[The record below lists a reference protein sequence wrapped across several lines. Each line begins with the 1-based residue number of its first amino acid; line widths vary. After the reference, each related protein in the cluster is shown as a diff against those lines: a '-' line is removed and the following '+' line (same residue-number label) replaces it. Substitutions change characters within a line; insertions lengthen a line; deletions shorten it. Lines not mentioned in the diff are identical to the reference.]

1 MIQILKNRQIA
12 LSLIILISLIFI
24 AVFADVLAPYDYTD
38 RDLSNRLQTPTWEH
52 PFGTDQLG
60 RDILTMV
67 MYGARA
73 SLSVGFIVVSTAL
86 LVGVGLGVLAGYF
99 GGWVDEI
106 IMRLADSFLAFPSMF
121 LALAITVFLGQGIEN
136 MIIALIIVEWTSF
149 ARIARGATLDV
160 RTKKYILAAR
170 WVGGSNWYIIRKHVL
185 PNIITPILI
194 MATLGIGN
202 VILAAAGLSFLGL
215 GVQPLTPEWG
225 AMLNTGRNFV
235 TTHPHLMIF
244 PGLMIMIT
252 VLAFNYFGDGLR
264 DELDQKTNTN
274 YERDLK

>member
-38 RDLSNRLQTPTWEH
+38 RNLSNRLQTPTWEH

-99 GGWVDEI
+99 GGWIDEI

-225 AMLNTGRNFV
+225 AMLNAGRNFV

-264 DELDQKTNTN
+264 DELDQKTNSN